1 MPKPIPWSERC
12 AAECGRRKAPGKRVC
27 EVCFRRHAG
36 RQGASAPMKFGKPVA
51 GTYVEP
57 IPDEYSEEEQF
68 RDLEELSRCERC
80 RVPWGGHLVECPGYL
95 EFLDATEEWHDGDLA
110 EQL

>member
-36 RQGASAPMKFGKPVA
+36 RQGASAPMKLGKPVA

-68 RDLEELSRCERC
+68 RDLEELSHCEAC
-80 RVPWGGHLVECPGYL
+80 GVSWNGHLTTCPEL
-95 EFLDATEEWHDGDLA
+95 AQFIDTTEEYDPGDLA